1 MKDQLLSAAKRYI
14 KAGLSV
20 VVTDSNKRS
29 LFPWKKYQTSQIT
42 VAQFSEQL
50 SHDKAAGL
58 AIICGA
64 VSGGLEV
71 VDVDLKNDITGKLWE
86 KLFDSITDAGLIK
99 LLKIGKTKSG
109 GYHLYYR
116 CEVVE
121 GNQKLA
127 LRPATSQELE
137 ANPQL
142 KQVVVIETR
151 GEAGYVIA
159 APTPGYEFVS
169 GTLSVLT
176 IDQRDTLLEICR
188 SFNEVF
194 ETPVIPGKEKP
205 DAKQFGLSPFEDYN
219 KRGDVIELLRKH
231 GWTIVKQNEGKT
243 VFKRPGKTE
252 SKSSGDFNHKLNWF
266 SVFTTNSCFEPN
278 KAYLPYAVYAMLE
291 CNGDFKEASRRL
303 LDEGYG
309 ERRQNFGSK
318 LEREVFKR
326 KQDGMDKEG
335 LITFVIQHEKKN
347 IDEAT
352 EIVETLEKQWGDKL
366 CTFWDIDKN
375 GRVSINRTRLMSFL
389 TNTGGFY
396 IYFYDKTSTLFKLVR
411 ISDGFIEESSTQQI
425 KEFIRDYI
433 MSLPD
438 SFDGGITPHDL
449 MEVVLKGAGTYFSD
463 SFFEFFETIE
473 PDFLKS
479 TKDIN
484 YFPFK
489 NGIVC
494 IDKDKV
500 YLKNYGD
507 LKKTVWRSRVIDYN
521 ITIDQDFEPDL
532 CEYFRFIDKIS
543 GDNEDRRRY
552 ALAITGYLLHSHKD
566 PSKPYSIILAE
577 ETENDKDGGGTG
589 KGIFVKAL
597 SYLLRTVKLDG
608 KNFKIDKSFALQR
621 VSLDTQLIS
630 MEDCDKALDFE
641 KFNSQIT
648 EGSTI
653 EKKNKDEL
661 YIDYK
666 DSPKFVFSTN
676 YVINL
681 KGNHGK
687 RRSRVFEFSPFFG
700 PSRTPLDFF
709 GHLMFDDWD
718 NDEWNRFYNLM
729 FFCVSLYL
737 DEGLQQPDQTEKL
750 RKKQVR
756 VNFGE
761 EFLDYWEDMMSNG
774 HRNWHVFNQEYSGF
788 LKVNDWDK
796 KDYSNKRFKKA
807 LVDTAEIMG
816 VGFEARRNRQNANQ
830 HEFRLDVLDNN

>member
-1 MKDQLLSAAKRYI
+1 MKDHAKKYLQT
-14 KAGLSV
+14 GLSII
-20 VVTDSNKRS
+20 VTDNNKRS
-29 LFPWKKYQTSQIT
+29 LFPWKKYQEQIIT
-42 VAQFSEQL
+42 EQELTNQL

-64 VSGGLEV
+64 ISGGLEV
-71 VDVDLKNDITGKLWE
+71 IDVDLKNDLSGNLWE
-86 KLFDSITDAGLIK
+86 RLTDALLDAGLMTK
-99 LLKIGKTKSG
+99 LKIGKTKSG
-109 GYHLYYR
+109 GFHLYYR

-127 LRPATSQELE
+127 MRPATKEELR

-142 KQVVVIETR
+142 KHVVTIETR
-151 GEAGYVIA
+151 GEAGYVVA
-159 APTPGYEFVS
+159 APTQGYEFVS
-169 GTLSVLT
+169 GKLNVLT
-176 IDQRDTLLEICR
+176 ADQRDCLLEICR

-194 ETPVIPGKEKP
+194 ETPPVQAKDRP
-205 DAKQFGLSPFEDYN
+205 DSRQYGLSPFDDYN
-219 KRGDVIELLRKH
+219 KRGDVVGLLEKH
-231 GWTIVKQNEGKT
+231 GWTVVKRTDEKT
-243 VFKRPGKTE
+243 VFKRPGNTD
-252 SKSSGDFNHKLNWF
+252 SKSSGDFNHRLNWF
-266 SVFTTNSCFEPN
+266 SVFTTNSCFQPN

-291 CNGDFKEASRRL
+291 CGGDYKEAARRL
-303 LDEGYG
+303 LAEGYG
-309 ERRQNFGSK
+309 ERRQSFGGK

-326 KQDGMDKEG
+326 KQDGMDREG
-335 LITFVIQHEKKN
+335 LVTYVVQQEGKSVEEAEEIIT
-347 IDEAT
+347 
-352 EIVETLEKQWGDKL
+352 TLEKQWGDKL
-366 CTFWDIDKN
+366 CTFWDVDKN
-375 GRVSINRTRLMSFL
+375 GRVAINRTRLMKFL
-389 TNTGGFY
+389 SGVGGFY
-396 IYFYDKTSTLFKLVR
+396 IYFYDRSSTLFKLVR
-411 ISDGFIEESSTQQI
+411 IKDGFIEESSSQQV
-425 KEFIRDYI
+425 KEFIREYI

-438 SFDGGITPHDL
+438 SFDGGVTPDDL
-449 MEVVLKGAGTYFSD
+449 LEVVLKGAGTYFSD
-463 SFFEFFETIE
+463 SFFEFFETIS

-479 TKDIN
+479 GKDIS

-494 IDKDKV
+494 ITEESV
-500 YLKNYGD
+500 TLKSYGE
-507 LKKTVWRSRVIDYN
+507 LGKTVWKSRVIDYN

-532 CEYFRFIDKIS
+532 CEYFRFLDCIS
-543 GDNEDRRRY
+543 GGEEGRRNY
-552 ALAITGYLLHSHKD
+552 AMMIIGYLLHTYKD
-566 PSKPYSIILAE
+566 ASRPYAIILAE
-577 ETENDKDGGGTG
+577 ETDNDKDGGGTG

-608 KNFKIDKSFALQR
+608 KNFKIDKTFALQR

-630 MEDCDKALDFE
+630 IEDCDKAMDFE

-666 DSPKFVFSTN
+666 DSPKFIFSTN
-676 YVINL
+676 YMLAL

-700 PSRTPLDFF
+700 PSRTPLDHF

-737 DEGLQQPDQTEKL
+737 LAGLKQPSQTDKL
-750 RKKQVR
+750 KKKQVR
-756 VNFGE
+756 VNFGD
-761 EFLDYWEDMMSNG
+761 EFLDYWEDLMSNS
-774 HRNWHVFNQEYSGF
+774 HTSWHVFNQEYQGF

-807 LVDTAEIMG
+807 LVETADIMG
-816 VGFEARRNRQNANQ
+816 VVFEGRRNGQNANQ
-830 HEFRLDVLDNN
+830 HEFRVLNT